1 MPKHWNW
8 RQRSVAMVAWA
19 SFLGAC
25 LATMLFFAA
34 FDPQIIA
41 AASHVQVLED
51 VSATALYS
59 IGFFFFWAI
68 TAVSSGVTAW
78 LIRTERRK
86 AQFPTG
92 TSES

>member
-8 RQRSVAMVAWA
+8 RQRSIAMVIWA

-34 FDPQIIA
+34 FDPDLLVM
-41 AASHVQVLED
+41 ASHLRILED
-51 VSATALYS
+51 VSATAMYS
-59 IGFFFFWAI
+59 MGFFFFWAI
-68 TAVSSGVTAW
+68 TAVSAAITAW

-86 AQFPTG
+86 AQFPAQSDG
-92 TSES
+92 